1 MLAAK
6 KAEEDKNLKE
16 KEDKDKEEKEPLK
29 KDWITFFIFQIY
41 LSF

>member
-29 KDWITFFIFQIY
+29 KDWLTFFIFKFI
-41 LSF
+41 

>member
-16 KEDKDKEEKEPLK
+16 KEDKDKDEKEPLK
-29 KDWITFFIFQIY
+29 KDWLKFFIFKFI
-41 LSF
+41 

>member
-16 KEDKDKEEKEPLK
+16 KEDKDKDEKEPLK
-29 KDWITFFIFQIY
+29 KEWLTFF
-41 LSF
+41 SFKNI

>member
-16 KEDKDKEEKEPLK
+16 KEDKDKDEKEPLK
-29 KDWITFFIFQIY
+29 KDWLTFFILKFI
-41 LSF
+41 

>member
-16 KEDKDKEEKEPLK
+16 KEDKDKDEKEPLK
-29 KDWITFFIFQIY
+29 KDWLTFFIFKFI
-41 LSF
+41 